1 MISYYKAVKTFK
13 TKGYTISEGDILK
26 IEKNTITNITTHEE
40 LSNVKFEDI
49 IGSTVYLSDNIS
61 EHIKNHPF
69 EEITKQMFEIYI
81 KKNKDYGNS
90 FDQSLD
96 KWGLSVA
103 AIRLGDKLN
112 RFESFVKNGSFSVND
127 ESVRDTL
134 SDLATYAVM
143 TIMYLNNN
151 K

>member
-13 TKGYTISEGDILK
+13 TKSYTISEGDILK
-26 IEKNTITNITTHEE
+26 IEKNTITNITTHEK
-40 LSNVKFEDI
+40 LLNVKFEDI
-49 IGSTVYLSDNIS
+49 IASTVYLSDNIS

-69 EEITKQMFEIYI
+69 EEITKQMFEIYM

-112 RFESFVKNGSFSVND
+112 RFESFVKNGSFSVNN